1 MQYSKGKLSGRETQ
15 SFYGL
20 VNTNA
25 NTNDVTQ
32 TEAWD
37 ALHCGGKSLYMY

>member
-15 SFYGL
+15 SCYGL